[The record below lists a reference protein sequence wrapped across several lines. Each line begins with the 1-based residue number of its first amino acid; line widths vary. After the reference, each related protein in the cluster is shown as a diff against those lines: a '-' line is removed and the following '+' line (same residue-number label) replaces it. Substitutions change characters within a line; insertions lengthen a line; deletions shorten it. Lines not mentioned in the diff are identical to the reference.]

1 VTIRIRLGG
10 ESSKRRH
17 IKMEAD
23 EDAKKGDSEKRTVR
37 KSKKASP
44 GRAPEADLKA
54 AAEGTDQA
62 RPAPTETPARTR
74 PRATRSVSKGAV
86 AKEAG
91 ASGAPREAKRKATRR
106 KTAVSPATAT
116 SSPSSPAEP
125 TPETTPVA
133 AEAVIVEQSPGG
145 ATLTAEPPPSL
156 GVERPPLEE
165 PTFEQIQLRAYF
177 ISERRRNA
185 GLPGDDQTDWLQAR
199 EELINELKG
208 H

>member
-1 VTIRIRLGG
+1 
-10 ESSKRRH
+10 
-17 IKMEAD
+17 MEAD
-23 EDAKKGDSEKRTVR
+23 KDAKKGDSEKRTVR

-44 GRAPEADLKA
+44 GRAPQADLKA

-62 RPAPTETPARTR
+62 RPVPAETPARTR
-74 PRATRSVSKGAV
+74 PKATRSVSRGAV

-91 ASGAPREAKRKATRR
+91 VSGAPRETKRKATRR
-106 KTAVSPATAT
+106 KTAASTAGAAPA
-116 SSPSSPAEP
+116 SSSAEP
-125 TPETTPVA
+125 TPEA
-133 AEAVIVEQSPGG
+133 APAAVETVILEQSPKP
-145 ATLTAEPPPSL
+145 ATLTAQPSSE
-156 GVERPPLEE
+156 GERHPFEDL
-165 PTFEQIQLRAYF
+165 TFEQIQLRAYF